1 MKVGFHAI
9 APGVRLSF
17 DDEKKTIHV
26 IEYQTP
32 IPGFYGNWVEVAT
45 FTSEEDWFKSRFS
58 EMIIDTYYKEM
69 ILWFWIDAYQTASNT
84 LA

>member
-1 MKVGFHAI
+1 MKVGFHA
-9 APGVRLSF
+9 AGPGIRLSF
-17 DDEKKTIHV
+17 DDEKKTIYV

-32 IPGFYGNWVEVAT
+32 IPGFHGNWVEVAA
-45 FTSEEDWFKSRFS
+45 FTSEEDWFRSRFP

-69 ILWFWIDAYQTASNT
+69 ILWFWIDAYQSASNT